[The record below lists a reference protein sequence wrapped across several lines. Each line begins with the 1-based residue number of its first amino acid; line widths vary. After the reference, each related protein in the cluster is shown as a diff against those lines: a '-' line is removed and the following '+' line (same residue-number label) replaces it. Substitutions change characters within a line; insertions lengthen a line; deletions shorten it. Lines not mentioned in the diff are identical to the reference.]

1 MSLLSRFTR
10 GAVAL
15 LALSLGFVST
25 EVRAASVSYTG
36 TFPLSPYL
44 NGGTY
49 NFAPVGFMKFDLVGQ
64 CLTSVCIVV
73 DGGLNGQ
80 IAFENYQLFPV
91 VVNVNFTGTITLKR
105 PDSSPILTVQ
115 PLTTTSDNM
124 PIFDGVLDYGGTS
137 GKTYPNV
144 LATKADSLCLTSASD
159 LALFTGNGAIALL
172 ASATDLCSQVGA
184 SSWSIGPKAYANVTV
199 TYNYRD
205 CTVPAERQ
213 TWGRI
218 KSNYR

>member
-1 MSLLSRFTR
+1 MALLSRFTR

-91 VVNVNFTGTITLKR
+91 VVNVNVSENSMYPR
-105 PDSSPILTVQ
+105 YDAPSPLAVRSAA
-115 PLTTTSDNM
+115 L
-124 PIFDGVLDYGGTS
+124 VL
-137 GKTYPNV
+137 
-144 LATKADSLCLTSASD
+144 
-159 LALFTGNGAIALL
+159 
-172 ASATDLCSQVGA
+172 
-184 SSWSIGPKAYANVTV
+184 
-199 TYNYRD
+199 
-205 CTVPAERQ
+205 VPVP
-213 TWGRI
+213 
-218 KSNYR
+218 